1 MAVVTFDP
9 NDNNR
14 QLSNR
19 KKAEILFSKLDKKAE
34 DEMKKELDIL
44 IRDVN
49 ICLQNISDFK
59 VLTEKT
65 VPVYSTLVDL
75 LSSINN
81 VFLDT
86 PGNPHYN
93 SVDSEKIRNTVKK
106 EFIKKYFPKEFEFVR
121 KNS

>member
-1 MAVVTFDP
+1 MAIVTFDP
-9 NDNNR
+9 NSNR

-19 KKAEILFSKLDKKAE
+19 KKAELLFEKLDKKAE
-34 DEMKKELDIL
+34 EQMKKELDIL

-59 VLTEKT
+59 VLTEQT

-75 LSSINN
+75 LSSVNN
-81 VFLDT
+81 IFLDT

-93 SVDSEKIRNTVKK
+93 SVDSKNIRNTVKK

>member
-1 MAVVTFDP
+1 MAVVKFDP
-9 NDNNR
+9 NDNR

-19 KKAEILFSKLDKKAE
+19 KKAELLFNKLDKKAE
-34 DEMKKELDIL
+34 DEMKKELNIL

-86 PGNPHYN
+86 PGNTHYN

>member
-1 MAVVTFDP
+1 MAIVTFDP
-9 NDNNR
+9 NSNR

-19 KKAEILFSKLDKKAE
+19 KKAELLFEKLDKKAE
-34 DEMKKELDIL
+34 EQMKKELDIL

-59 VLTEKT
+59 VLTEQT

-75 LSSINN
+75 LSSVNN
-81 VFLDT
+81 IFLDT

-93 SVDSEKIRNTVKK
+93 SVESENIRNTVKK

>member
-1 MAVVTFDP
+1 MTIVTFDP
-9 NDNNR
+9 NSNR

-19 KKAEILFSKLDKKAE
+19 KKAELLFKKLDKKAE
-34 DEMKKELDIL
+34 EQMKKELDIL

-59 VLTEKT
+59 VLTEQT

-75 LSSINN
+75 LSSVNN
-81 VFLDT
+81 IFLDT

-93 SVDSEKIRNTVKK
+93 SVDSENIRNTVKK

>member
-1 MAVVTFDP
+1 LAVVKFDP
-9 NDNNR
+9 NDNR

-19 KKAEILFSKLDKKAE
+19 KKAELLFNKLDKKAE

-93 SVDSEKIRNTVKK
+93 SSDSEKIRNTVKK

>member
-9 NDNNR
+9 NNNR

-19 KKAEILFSKLDKKAE
+19 KKAELLFNKLDKKAE

-93 SVDSEKIRNTVKK
+93 SSDSEKIRNTVKK

>member
-9 NDNNR
+9 NDNR

-19 KKAEILFSKLDKKAE
+19 KKAELLFSKLDKKAE

-65 VPVYSTLVDL
+65 VPVYGTLVDM

>member
-1 MAVVTFDP
+1 MAIVTFDP
-9 NDNNR
+9 NSNR

-19 KKAEILFSKLDKKAE
+19 KKAELLFEKLDKKAE
-34 DEMKKELDIL
+34 EQMKKELDIL

-59 VLTEKT
+59 VLTEQT
-65 VPVYSTLVDL
+65 IPVYSTLVDL
-75 LSSINN
+75 LSSVNN
-81 VFLDT
+81 IFLDT

-93 SVDSEKIRNTVKK
+93 SVDSENIRNTVKK

>member
-1 MAVVTFDP
+1 MAIVTFDP
-9 NDNNR
+9 NSNR

-19 KKAEILFSKLDKKAE
+19 KKAELLFEKLDKKAE
-34 DEMKKELDIL
+34 EQMKKELDIL
-44 IRDVN
+44 IRDIN

-59 VLTEKT
+59 VLTEQT

-75 LSSINN
+75 LSSVNN
-81 VFLDT
+81 IFLDT

-93 SVDSEKIRNTVKK
+93 SVDSENIRNTVKK

>member
-1 MAVVTFDP
+1 MAIVTFDP
-9 NDNNR
+9 NSNR

-19 KKAEILFSKLDKKAE
+19 KKAELLFEKLDKKAE
-34 DEMKKELDIL
+34 EQMKKELDIL

-59 VLTEKT
+59 VLTEQT

-75 LSSINN
+75 LSSVNN
-81 VFLDT
+81 IFLDT

-93 SVDSEKIRNTVKK
+93 SGDSENIRNTVKK

>member
-1 MAVVTFDP
+1 MAIVTFDP
-9 NDNNR
+9 NSNR

-19 KKAEILFSKLDKKAE
+19 KKAELLFEKLDKKAE
-34 DEMKKELDIL
+34 EQMKKELDIL

-59 VLTEKT
+59 VLTEQT

-75 LSSINN
+75 LSSVNN
-81 VFLDT
+81 IFLDT

-93 SVDSEKIRNTVKK
+93 SVDSENIRNTIKK

>member
-1 MAVVTFDP
+1 MAIVTFDP
-9 NDNNR
+9 DSNR
-14 QLSNR
+14 QISNR
-19 KKAEILFSKLDKKAE
+19 KKAELLFEKLDKKA
-34 DEMKKELDIL
+34 DEQIKKELDIL

-59 VLTEKT
+59 VLTEQT
-65 VPVYSTLVDL
+65 VPVYSTLVDM

-81 VFLDT
+81 IFLDT

-93 SVDSEKIRNTVKK
+93 SVDSENIRNTVKK

>member
-1 MAVVTFDP
+1 MAIVTFDP
-9 NDNNR
+9 NSNR

-19 KKAEILFSKLDKKAE
+19 KKAELLFEKLDKKAE
-34 DEMKKELDIL
+34 EQMKKELDIL

-59 VLTEKT
+59 VFTEQT

-75 LSSINN
+75 LSSVNN
-81 VFLDT
+81 IFLDT

-93 SVDSEKIRNTVKK
+93 SVDSENIRNTVKK

>member
-1 MAVVTFDP
+1 MAIVTFDP
-9 NDNNR
+9 NSNR

-19 KKAEILFSKLDKKAE
+19 KKAELLFEKLDKKAE
-34 DEMKKELDIL
+34 EQMKKELDIL

-59 VLTEKT
+59 VLTEQT
-65 VPVYSTLVDL
+65 VPIYSTLVDL
-75 LSSINN
+75 LSSVNN
-81 VFLDT
+81 IFLDT

-93 SVDSEKIRNTVKK
+93 SSDSENIRNTVKK

>member
-1 MAVVTFDP
+1 MAIVTFDP
-9 NDNNR
+9 NSNR

-19 KKAEILFSKLDKKAE
+19 KKAELLFEKLDKKAE
-34 DEMKKELDIL
+34 EQMKKELDIL

-59 VLTEKT
+59 VLTEQT

-75 LSSINN
+75 LSSVNN
-81 VFLDT
+81 IFLDT
-86 PGNPHYN
+86 PGNLHYN
-93 SVDSEKIRNTVKK
+93 SSDSENIRNTVKK

>member
-1 MAVVTFDP
+1 MAIVTFDP
-9 NDNNR
+9 NSNR

-19 KKAEILFSKLDKKAE
+19 KKAELMFEKLDRKAE
-34 DEMKKELDIL
+34 EQMKKELDIL

-59 VLTEKT
+59 VLTEQT

-75 LSSINN
+75 LSSVNN
-81 VFLDT
+81 IFLDT

-93 SVDSEKIRNTVKK
+93 SSDSENIRNTVKK

>member
-1 MAVVTFDP
+1 MAIVTFDP
-9 NDNNR
+9 NSNR
-14 QLSNR
+14 QLSNS
-19 KKAEILFSKLDKKAE
+19 KKAELLFEKLDKKAE
-34 DEMKKELDIL
+34 EQMKKELDIL

-59 VLTEKT
+59 VLTEQT

-75 LSSINN
+75 LSSVNN
-81 VFLDT
+81 IFLDT

-93 SVDSEKIRNTVKK
+93 SSDSENIRNTVKK

>member
-1 MAVVTFDP
+1 MAIVTFDP
-9 NDNNR
+9 NSNR

-19 KKAEILFSKLDKKAE
+19 KKAELLFEKLDKKAE
-34 DEMKKELDIL
+34 EQMKKELDIL

-59 VLTEKT
+59 VLTEQT

-81 VFLDT
+81 IFLDT

-93 SVDSEKIRNTVKK
+93 SVDSENIRNTVKK

>member
-1 MAVVTFDP
+1 MAIVTFDP
-9 NDNNR
+9 NSNR

-19 KKAEILFSKLDKKAE
+19 KKAELLFEKLDKKAE
-34 DEMKKELDIL
+34 EQMKKELDIL

-75 LSSINN
+75 LSSVNN
-81 VFLDT
+81 IFLDT

-93 SVDSEKIRNTVKK
+93 SGDSENIRNTVKK

>member
-1 MAVVTFDP
+1 MAIVTFDP
-9 NDNNR
+9 NSNR

-19 KKAEILFSKLDKKAE
+19 KKAELLFEKLDKKAE
-34 DEMKKELDIL
+34 EQMKKELDIL

-59 VLTEKT
+59 VLTEQT

-75 LSSINN
+75 LSSVNN
-81 VFLDT
+81 IFLDT

-93 SVDSEKIRNTVKK
+93 SVDSENIRNTVKK

-121 KNS
+121 RNS

>member
-1 MAVVTFDP
+1 MAIVTFDT
-9 NDNNR
+9 NSNR

-19 KKAEILFSKLDKKAE
+19 KKAELLFEKLDKKAE
-34 DEMKKELDIL
+34 EQMKKELDIL

-59 VLTEKT
+59 VLTEQT

-75 LSSINN
+75 LSSVNN
-81 VFLDT
+81 IFLDT

-93 SVDSEKIRNTVKK
+93 SSDSENIRNTVKK

>member
-1 MAVVTFDP
+1 MAIITFDP
-9 NDNNR
+9 NSNR
-14 QLSNR
+14 QISNR
-19 KKAEILFSKLDKKAE
+19 KKAELLFEKLDKKAE
-34 DEMKKELDIL
+34 EQMKKELDIL

-59 VLTEKT
+59 VLTEQT

-75 LSSINN
+75 LSSVNN
-81 VFLDT
+81 IFLDT

-93 SVDSEKIRNTVKK
+93 SSDSENIRNTVKK

>member
-1 MAVVTFDP
+1 MAIVTFDP
-9 NDNNR
+9 NSNR

-19 KKAEILFSKLDKKAE
+19 KKAELLFEKLDKKAE
-34 DEMKKELDIL
+34 EQMKKELDIL

-59 VLTEKT
+59 VLTEQT

-81 VFLDT
+81 IFLDT

-93 SVDSEKIRNTVKK
+93 SSDSENIRNTVKK

>member
-1 MAVVTFDP
+1 MAIVTFDP
-9 NDNNR
+9 NSNR
-14 QLSNR
+14 QISSR
-19 KKAEILFSKLDKKAE
+19 KKAELLFEKLDKKAE
-34 DEMKKELDIL
+34 EQMKKELDIL

-59 VLTEKT
+59 VLTEQT

-75 LSSINN
+75 LSSVNN
-81 VFLDT
+81 IFLDT

-93 SVDSEKIRNTVKK
+93 SSDSENIRNTVKK

>member
-1 MAVVTFDP
+1 MAIVTFDP
-9 NDNNR
+9 NSNR

-19 KKAEILFSKLDKKAE
+19 KKAELLFEKLDKKAE
-34 DEMKKELDIL
+34 EQMKKELDIL

-59 VLTEKT
+59 VLTEQT

-75 LSSINN
+75 LSSVNN

-93 SVDSEKIRNTVKK
+93 SVDSENIRNTVKK

>member
-1 MAVVTFDP
+1 MAIVTFDP
-9 NDNNR
+9 NSNR

-19 KKAEILFSKLDKKAE
+19 KKAELLFEKLDKKAE
-34 DEMKKELDIL
+34 EQMKKELDIL

>member
-1 MAVVTFDP
+1 MAIVTFDP
-9 NDNNR
+9 NSNR

-19 KKAEILFSKLDKKAE
+19 KKAELLFKKLDRKAE
-34 DEMKKELDIL
+34 EQMKKELDIL

-59 VLTEKT
+59 VLTEQT

-75 LSSINN
+75 LSSVNN
-81 VFLDT
+81 IFLDT

-93 SVDSEKIRNTVKK
+93 SSDSENIRNTVKK

>member
-1 MAVVTFDP
+1 MAVVKFDP
-9 NDNNR
+9 NDNR

-19 KKAEILFSKLDKKAE
+19 KKAELLFNKLDKKAE
-34 DEMKKELDIL
+34 DEMKKELDVL

>member
-1 MAVVTFDP
+1 MAVVKFNP
-9 NDNNR
+9 NDNR

-19 KKAEILFSKLDKKAE
+19 KKAELLFNKLDKKAE
-34 DEMKKELDIL
+34 EQMKKELDIL

>member
-1 MAVVTFDP
+1 MAIVTFDP
-9 NDNNR
+9 NSNR

-19 KKAEILFSKLDKKAE
+19 KKAELLFEKLDKKAE
-34 DEMKKELDIL
+34 EQMKKELDIL

-49 ICLQNISDFK
+49 MCLKNISDFK
-59 VLTEKT
+59 ILTEQT

-75 LSSINN
+75 LSSVNN
-81 VFLDT
+81 IFLDT
-86 PGNPHYN
+86 PGNSHYN
-93 SVDSEKIRNTVKK
+93 SVDSENIRNTVKK

>member
-9 NDNNR
+9 NDNR

-19 KKAEILFSKLDKKAE
+19 KKAELLFNKLDKKAE

-59 VLTEKT
+59 VLTEQT

-75 LSSINN
+75 LSSVNN
-81 VFLDT
+81 IFLDT

-93 SVDSEKIRNTVKK
+93 SVDSENIRNTVKK

>member
-1 MAVVTFDP
+1 MAIVTFDP
-9 NDNNR
+9 NSNR

-19 KKAEILFSKLDKKAE
+19 KKAELLFEKLDKKAE
-34 DEMKKELDIL
+34 EQMKKELDIL

-59 VLTEKT
+59 VLTEQT

-75 LSSINN
+75 LSSVNN
-81 VFLDT
+81 IFLDT

-93 SVDSEKIRNTVKK
+93 SVDNENIRNTVKK

>member
-1 MAVVTFDP
+1 MAIVTFDP
-9 NDNNR
+9 NSNR

-19 KKAEILFSKLDKKAE
+19 KKAELLFEKLDKKAE
-34 DEMKKELDIL
+34 EQMKKELDIL

-59 VLTEKT
+59 VLTEQT

-75 LSSINN
+75 LSSVNN
-81 VFLDT
+81 IFLDT

-93 SVDSEKIRNTVKK
+93 SVDSENIRNTVKK

>member
-1 MAVVTFDP
+1 LAIVTFDP
-9 NDNNR
+9 NSNR

-19 KKAEILFSKLDKKAE
+19 KKAELLFEKLDKKAE
-34 DEMKKELDIL
+34 EQMKKELDIL
-44 IRDVN
+44 IRDIN

-59 VLTEKT
+59 VLTEQT

-75 LSSINN
+75 LSSVNN
-81 VFLDT
+81 IFLDT

-93 SVDSEKIRNTVKK
+93 SSDSENIRNTVKK

>member
-1 MAVVTFDP
+1 MAIVTFDP
-9 NDNNR
+9 NSNR

-19 KKAEILFSKLDKKAE
+19 KKAELLFEKLDKKAE
-34 DEMKKELDIL
+34 EQMKKELDIL

-59 VLTEKT
+59 VLTEQT

-75 LSSINN
+75 LSSVNN
-81 VFLDT
+81 IFLDT

-93 SVDSEKIRNTVKK
+93 SSDSKNIRNTVKK

>member
-9 NDNNR
+9 NSNR

-19 KKAEILFSKLDKKAE
+19 KKAELLFSKLDKKAE

-93 SVDSEKIRNTVKK
+93 SSDSEKIRNTVKK

>member
-1 MAVVTFDP
+1 MAIVTFDP
-9 NDNNR
+9 NSNR
-14 QLSNR
+14 QISNR
-19 KKAEILFSKLDKKAE
+19 KKAELLFEKLDKKAE
-34 DEMKKELDIL
+34 EQMKKELDIL

-59 VLTEKT
+59 VLTEQT

-75 LSSINN
+75 LSSVNN
-81 VFLDT
+81 IFLDT

-93 SVDSEKIRNTVKK
+93 SVDSENIRNTVKK

>member
-1 MAVVTFDP
+1 MAVVKFDP
-9 NDNNR
+9 NDNR

-19 KKAEILFSKLDKKAE
+19 KKAELLFNKLDKKAE

>member
-1 MAVVTFDP
+1 MAIVTFDP
-9 NDNNR
+9 NSNR
-14 QLSNR
+14 QLSNH
-19 KKAEILFSKLDKKAE
+19 KKAELLFKKLDKKAE
-34 DEMKKELDIL
+34 EQMKKELDIL

-59 VLTEKT
+59 VLTEQT

-75 LSSINN
+75 LSSVNN
-81 VFLDT
+81 IFLDT

-93 SVDSEKIRNTVKK
+93 SSDSENIRNTVKK

>member
-1 MAVVTFDP
+1 MAIVTFDP
-9 NDNNR
+9 NNNR

-19 KKAEILFSKLDKKAE
+19 KKAELLFEKLDRKAE
-34 DEMKKELDIL
+34 EQMKKELDIL

-59 VLTEKT
+59 VLTEQT

-75 LSSINN
+75 LSSVNN
-81 VFLDT
+81 IFLDT

-93 SVDSEKIRNTVKK
+93 SVDSENIRNTVKK